1 MRNREAGHRQS
12 LHLGEY
18 FARALSRDHTRTV
31 AEHLIEDEP
40 LWLATGNSLCGYRS
54 LSRGGSHLLV
64 SRFF

>member
-12 LHLGEY
+12 LQPGEY
-18 FARALSRDHTRTV
+18 FAHGLSRDHTTTV

-40 LWLATGNSLCGYRS
+40 FLLATGNCLCGYQN
-54 LSRGGSHLLV
+54 LSHGGLDLLS